1 MGRPVSGLH
10 VELPRD
16 VQSPRQHLQPRE
28 GDHEARE
35 RLRDYTN
42 WFFENRNTCVGV
54 RDDQVV
60 DSYKKGLKDRKVVE
74 KIHESGA
81 TKVAPLME
89 VVNKLI
95 NTEEALVN
103 QFDQTISRTPAPL
116 APPVTPPRSFASD
129 LRRYSQRTGADL

>member
-1 MGRPVSGLH
+1 
-10 VELPRD
+10 
-16 VQSPRQHLQPRE
+16 
-28 GDHEARE
+28 
-35 RLRDYTN
+35 
-42 WFFENRNTCVGV
+42 
-54 RDDQVV
+54 
-60 DSYKKGLKDRKVVE
+60 
-74 KIHESGA
+74 
-81 TKVAPLME
+81 ME